1 MDNITKNKSITDT
14 PEHAEAQQTT
24 PRRSSAMA
32 WVALVL
38 TLTAWAALLWFNGYA
53 ALTVALLAV
62 VSGFVSIPHTKI
74 STKRLAITA
83 IIAALVLIVVVSAY
97 LIVLK
102 IGLS

>member
-1 MDNITKNKSITDT
+1 MDNITKNKEITDV
-14 PEHAEAQQTT
+14 PEHAEAQPTS

-32 WVALVL
+32 WVALML
-38 TLTAWAALLWFNGYA
+38 ALMAWAALLWFDGYA

-62 VSGFVSIPHTKI
+62 ISGFVSIPRTKI

>member
-1 MDNITKNKSITDT
+1 MDNITKNKDITAASEPTET
-14 PEHAEAQQTT
+14 PQET

-32 WVALVL
+32 WVALML
-38 TLTAWAALLWFNGYA
+38 ALMAWAALLWFNGYA

-62 VSGFVSIPHTKI
+62 ISGFVSIPRTKI
-74 STKRLAITA
+74 STKRMAITA